1 MVAFFVQLMCTLHH
15 ELGLGWVLTILT
27 QLSLGWVFFE
37 LGQNGLGLGWVW
49 VGFNPVKLLK
59 IHYKDCHYAAS
70 WVGVFPGKPY

>member
-1 MVAFFVQLMCTLHH
+1 MSLTFTVENKET
-15 ELGLGWVLTILT
+15 ELIKHSRISKKYTA
-27 QLSLGWVFFE
+27 SWVFFE
-37 LGQNGLGLGWVW
+37 LGQNGLSLSWVW